1 MYATATD
8 MIARFGETQILRL
21 SNPEDLTATTVDV
34 VKVNQAIAD
43 ATALIDGYLRKR
55 YEVPVMTPPVD
66 LIAACCKVAR
76 YELAQ
81 GERTTPTEQM
91 KNDRSDVMK
100 WLEQISR
107 GVVNLDAPLA
117 SGAVGQSI
125 GSGPRYSDRPR
136 DFDHDTLRN
145 M

>member
-1 MYATATD
+1 MYATAND

-21 SNPEDLTATTVDV
+21 SNPEDLSAETVDE

-43 ATALIDGYLRKR
+43 ASALIDGYLRGR
-55 YEVPVMTPPVD
+55 YAVPVAAPPVD
-66 LIAACCKVAR
+66 LVRACCLVAR

-91 KNDRSDVMK
+91 TKDRDGVLK
-100 WLEQISR
+100 WLEQVSR
-107 GVVNLDAPLA
+107 GIVNLDAPLA
-117 SGAVGQSI
+117 AGATGKAV